1 MASPKPAVIV
11 RREFEATP
19 DIVAQ
24 QLRACIVGPACQLV
38 RFNKADEK
46 ASGFVVDLGTYNPG
60 NNNGSARALMSA
72 DQAYPIPSLASS
84 STFDLKYTKVFA
96 EDALLTYAHTAH
108 DSAGWVLTTNTN
120 TLSLTNAAW
129 KGAGR
134 LDTLP
139 QDVAVGDIVQVFTE
153 AAGLVHTSTVTGF
166 SSATGSASIGNIGS
180 NQAASINS
188 TANSVAGAV
197 GTATMTVS
205 TDSYLTADDSQDVYN
220 ADPRIV
226 GKTTTNYTV
235 TITAVTGTTVAYT
248 VVSDTGLDNKI
259 VSTPVAS
266 GAAESLPSGAT
277 VTLTFTTPPAVGS
290 TNTFSITMAH
300 TKQTFATAGGDII
313 VRGSLAA
320 DIPSTTYVLTC
331 TKGGSFASTNSAGA
345 QFKVYTDNGADVPS
359 NFTFTG
365 AAPSQIIPIGSYN
378 LELFVAAE
386 VTANVKGFV
395 RGDVITIAVVAGAV
409 GAIKVL
415 TFADAYTGT
424 TVATGDNALVRLSKK
439 KTVEIPSESLTL
451 NWTVTNASNA
461 TNARFNLQNVLT
473 LRDSSVA
480 AGTIEAYVTAGKFY
494 LQYRSYLALPREV
507 GSITSVADI
516 TTQLGVIDPDNPLAF
531 GTYKAFTNAN
541 GATVHYIPVVSD
553 SLNGARGYADA
564 LAVAKGNRNCYGLV
578 PLSNDSAVWQAFVG
592 HVNDESAP
600 EVGRFRVLWIA
611 PELDIHGKVV
621 DFDSSGSVIY
631 GTTKL
636 YAGVTNGYQLDTTQV
651 TKFTEQVQAGDYV
664 RVITGIDSLGNETY
678 VEYPVYAVLDN
689 NSLVIT
695 TASNPSL
702 TNVKIEIF
710 RDFTSAAL
718 AQRYV
723 QVAGGFSSER
733 VFAVVPD
740 RGVKGLRAGGIPVS
754 NQYIACAYAGLR
766 SGSRPQQPL
775 SNVELLGFDGVNLT
789 SPVFDEVDFDTLRDG
804 GVWVVRNTD
813 DGKIYAERQL
823 STSTLDLFRKEQSV
837 TCNVDSISFT
847 LADGLRNLVG
857 RVNITEGTR
866 GLVEAIIRSI
876 LGELSATNGAVTV
889 GPQLNTYE
897 ITSVT
902 VPATAQD
909 TLKVRVSISVP
920 LPMNIID
927 ITLVI

>member
-60 NNNGSARALMSA
+60 DNNGSARALMSA

-108 DSAGWVLTTNTN
+108 DGSGWALAQNTN
-120 TLSLTNAAW
+120 TLSLSTAAW

-139 QDVAVGDIVQVFTE
+139 QDVAVGDIVQVFT
-153 AAGLVHTSTVTGF
+153 ADAGLVHTSTVTGF

-188 TANSVAGAV
+188 TAHSVAGAV

-205 TDSYLTADDSQDVYN
+205 TTSYLTATNSQDVYN

-266 GAAESLPSGAT
+266 GAAQNLPSGAT
-277 VTLTFTTPPAVGS
+277 VTLTFTTPPTVGS
-290 TNTFSITMAH
+290 TNTFSITMSH
-300 TKQTFATAGGDII
+300 TRQTFATAGGDIT
-313 VRGSLAA
+313 VRGTLAA
-320 DIPSTTYVLTC
+320 DTPSTTYVLTC

-365 AAPSQIIPIGSYN
+365 GNPSQVIPIGSYN
-378 LELFVAAE
+378 LELLVASE
-386 VTANVKGFV
+386 VTVNVRGFV
-395 RGDVITIAVVAGAV
+395 RGDVITIAVVAGTV

-415 TFADAYTGT
+415 TFADAYTGSNITGLST
-424 TVATGDNALVRLSKK
+424 TRVRLSKK
-439 KTVEIPSESLTL
+439 KTVEIPSESSTL

-541 GATVHYIPVVSD
+541 GATVQYIPVVSD

-631 GTTKL
+631 GTTQA

-664 RVITGIDSLGNETY
+664 RVITGVDSLGNETY